1 MAHPHL
7 TPLRAL
13 VKGPQLP
20 TLAADF
26 LAAKRAA
33 NLSDLTITS
42 YATTL
47 RLFAQCLTDAG
58 VPLSAADITRDHIH
72 LYLAWERGRGSKDSS
87 IATRFGHLK
96 IFWKWVGDE
105 EPQIANPMARMPA
118 PKIAETLKAP
128 ISDADF
134 AALLK
139 TVSGPGFLDR
149 RNRALLLLAY
159 DSGIRV
165 AGITGL
171 DIADI
176 DLDHNEVTV
185 RVAKGRKPYIT
196 RFGETTGQ
204 ALRRYLR
211 SRAEHPHAGL
221 PALWLTARGRMAIHS
236 IQDMIEHCAKLAGLG
251 AKHIHMHLLRH
262 TAAHNQKAAGLSDED
277 VMSLFN
283 WDDPKSAA
291 RYGKALRGKRAR
303 QHYVS
308 PADKLGKVEK

>member
-1 MAHPHL
+1 MAHPNI
-7 TPLRAL
+7 TPLRAR
-13 VKGPQLP
+13 VKGPQLV

-26 LAAKRAA
+26 LATKRAA
-33 NLSDLTITS
+33 NLSPLSINS
-42 YATTL
+42 YATTM
-47 RLFAQCLTDAG
+47 RLFQQCLTDAG
-58 VPLSAADITRDHIH
+58 VALSAADITREHIQ

-96 IFWKWVGDE
+96 IFWKWICEE
-105 EPQIANPMARMPA
+105 EPQLSNPMARMPA
-118 PKIAETLKAP
+118 PKTAETLKTP
-128 ISDADF
+128 ISDEDF

-139 TVSGPGFLDR
+139 TVSGPTFLDR
-149 RNRALLLLAY
+149 RNRAILLLTY

-165 AGITGL
+165 AGLTGL
-171 DIADI
+171 DVADI

-185 RVAKGRKPYIT
+185 RVAKNRKPYIT
-196 RFGETTGQ
+196 RFGETTGI

-211 SRAEHPHAGL
+211 SRAEHPHAQHD
-221 PALWLTARGRMAIHS
+221 ALWLTARGRMAIHS
-236 IQDMIEHCAKLAGLG
+236 IQDMIEHCAKKAGLVD
-251 AKHIHMHLLRH
+251 KHIHMHLLRH

-308 PADKLGKVEK
+308 PADRLGKVEK